1 MENTNSNKLLIFY
14 VNNHSTI
21 KIMYCMYNNNNAVKI
36 ENGANQGATYL
47 VGIQSSLNVKSQG
60 GLLLLTVISMT

>member
-1 MENTNSNKLLIFY
+1 M
-14 VNNHSTI
+14 NNYSTI
-21 KIMYCMYNNNNAVKI
+21 KIMYCMYNNNNNAVKI

-60 GLLLLTVISMT
+60 GLSFQVDLSEVILTV

>member
-1 MENTNSNKLLIFY
+1 
-14 VNNHSTI
+14 
-21 KIMYCMYNNNNAVKI
+21 MYNNNNAVKI

-60 GLLLLTVISMT
+60 GLLLLTVINFQRPK